1 MNKQQV
7 RLATQAETEIRK
19 YKDDLIIWFKHV
31 CGVELRAPQV
41 LWMDE
46 VLCNQFYLLIAPP
59 RFGKTFL
66 IELVCLYE
74 AATTPFEEGR
84 TWAPK
89 ESQAMDSLRY
99 QLNAIKNSEIL
110 WNYLNWESGKRMFSS
125 TRYEFC
131 NRSNWHIHG
140 IMGEFEGV
148 NCTII
153 RGEEFDDLNIERFEN
168 RVIPRGGAKNRNGK
182 PTRIRLTGTIQEA
195 KGNIYTYDMN
205 DTCQIG
211 TKFPVE
217 LGIAL
222 GFYDEKII
230 ELARENLTEEEY
242 RRIYQLEYTSG
253 RNFIWEEKL
262 EKCQWLAKK
271 KGWEGIEFKPGERYH
286 PVGRVYCGLDCGASG
301 STSTASLYSFQIIE
315 VIGDMAL
322 WLYGCNW
329 DPATDPVTL
338 IDDIVDLFYFYRIE
352 GGYGDALKADLI
364 AQMNDAL
371 YNARLIRTDRI
382 KFPENTPSNWQHWDF
397 APQWNT
403 GRAKWIWAG
412 ILKNRIERRKLLIP
426 RFDAKDDRPIAIN
439 CRLMC
444 SRLLNVREE
453 PTENHQYGKLE
464 YINPKLGDDDFDAI
478 NMAMGC
484 INDRLGANVA
494 LGLLGTSGKTSETS
508 HLRDKTIAS
517 QMGDKD
523 FRSYFRGLKVG
534 RE

>member
-7 RLATQAETEIRK
+7 RLATQAETEIAK
-19 YKDDLIIWFKHV
+19 YKDDLISWFKHV
-31 CGVELRAPQV
+31 CGVDLRAPQI

-46 VLCNQFYLLIAPP
+46 VLSNQFYLLMAPP

-66 IELVCLYE
+66 IEMVCLYE

-125 TRYEFC
+125 TRYEFV
-131 NRSNWHIHG
+131 NRSNWNIHG

-182 PTRIRLTGTIQEA
+182 PTRVRLTGTIQEA
-195 KGNIYTYDMN
+195 KGNIYSYDMAGMYR
-205 DTCQIG
+205 IG
-211 TKFPVE
+211 SKFPVE
-217 LGIAL
+217 IGIAL
-222 GFYDEKII
+222 GFYDENII
-230 ELARENLTEEEY
+230 ALAKENLTDEEY

-262 EKCQWLAKK
+262 ERCQWLAKEK
-271 KGWEGIEFKPGERYH
+271 FWEGIEFKPGERYR
-286 PVGRVYCGLDCGASG
+286 PTGRVYCGFDCGSSG
-301 STSTASLYSFQIIE
+301 VSSTASLYSIQIFE
-315 VIGDMAL
+315 VIGDTAL
-322 WLYGCNW
+322 WLYGQNW
-329 DPATDPVTL
+329 NSTTDPVTL
-338 IDDIVDLFYFYRIE
+338 IGDMVDLWYYFGIE

-364 AQMNDAL
+364 AQMNDAI
-371 YNARLIRTDRI
+371 YNARLIRTDRV
-382 KFPENTPSNWQHWDF
+382 KFPENSPSNWQHWDF

-403 GRAKWIWAG
+403 GRAKWLWGG
-412 ILKNRIERRKLLIP
+412 ILKNRVERGKLLIP
-426 RFDAKDDRPIAIN
+426 RFDAKDDRPIARN
-439 CRLMC
+439 CRLLC

-453 PTENHQYGKLE
+453 PTENHQYSKLE
-464 YINPKLGDDDFDAI
+464 YINPKLGDDDFDSAC
-478 NMAMGC
+478 MAMGV

-494 LGLLGTSGKTSETS
+494 WGLLGTSGKTAETS

-517 QMGDKD
+517 QFSDGDT
-523 FRSYFRGLKVG
+523 RSYFRG
-534 RE
+534 